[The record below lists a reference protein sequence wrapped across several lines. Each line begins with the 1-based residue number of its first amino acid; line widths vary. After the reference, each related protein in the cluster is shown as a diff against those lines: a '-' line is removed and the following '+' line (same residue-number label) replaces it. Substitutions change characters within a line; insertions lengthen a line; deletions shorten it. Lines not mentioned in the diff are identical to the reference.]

1 MYFQIAGSNVR
12 IGGTMHCVPKGKP
25 LAHWVHDAINWA
37 RVIYLEHDKYE
48 SDRGLFAP
56 PGSPPLAQRL
66 PLSWPRIKHKYP
78 FDRFR
83 LDYLSKRRPFA
94 LTADVLDLIPL
105 DEGVEQLAM
114 ARSRAIPPSGPRLE
128 FLETATQ
135 VNTLLD
141 GVADAVWD
149 EAVCWS
155 LEHPGSSKQLLEL
168 SYQAWIDGDF
178 EEIDQMS
185 SLHSRNRCPPIKNAL
200 ISARNCRWLPIIRE
214 LAHSATEPTLVLV
227 GVAHI
232 GGSEGLLSKLA
243 AGGLKLHALVDQ

>member
-1 MYFQIAGSNVR
+1 MSNELEVWLDVDFLDAPVR
-12 IGGTMHCVPKGKP
+12 VGT
-25 LAHWVHDAINWA
+25 LAH
-37 RVIYLEHDKYE
+37 
-48 SDRGLFAP
+48 DRGTVRFAYETP
-56 PGSPPLAQRL
+56 WL
-66 PLSWPRIKHKYP
+66 
-78 FDRFR
+78 
-83 LDYLSKRRPFA
+83 
-94 LTADVLDLIPL
+94 
-105 DEGVEQLAM
+105 
-114 ARSRAIPPSGPRLE
+114 RLE

-178 EEIDQMS
+178 EEIDQIS
-185 SLHSRNRCPPIKNAL
+185 SLHSRNRFPPIKNTL

>member
-1 MYFQIAGSNVR
+1 M
-12 IGGTMHCVPKGKP
+12 
-25 LAHWVHDAINWA
+25 
-37 RVIYLEHDKYE
+37 
-48 SDRGLFAP
+48 
-56 PGSPPLAQRL
+56 
-66 PLSWPRIKHKYP
+66 
-78 FDRFR
+78 
-83 LDYLSKRRPFA
+83 
-94 LTADVLDLIPL
+94 LDLIPL

-178 EEIDQMS
+178 EEIDQIS
-185 SLHSRNRCPPIKNAL
+185 SLHSRNRFPPIKNAL

>member
-12 IGGTMHCVPKGKP
+12 IGGTMHWVPKGQP
-25 LAHWVHDAINWA
+25 LAHWVHDAITWA
-37 RVIYLEHDKYE
+37 RVTYLEHDKYE

-66 PLSWPRIKHKYP
+66 PLSWPLIKRKYP
-78 FDRFR
+78 FNHSR
-83 LDYLSKRRPFA
+83 LDQISKRSPFA
-94 LTADVLDLIPL
+94 LTSDVLDLIPL

-114 ARSRAIPPSGPRLE
+114 ARSRAIQPSGPRLE
-128 FLETATQ
+128 FLETAAQ

-149 EAVCWS
+149 EAVCWA

-168 SYQAWIDGDF
+168 SYQAWLDGDF
-178 EEIDQMS
+178 EEIDRIAS
-185 SLHSRNRCPPIKNAL
+185 AHSRNRFPPIRDAL
-200 ISARNCRWLPIIRE
+200 ISARNCLWLPIIRE
-214 LAHSATEPTLVLV
+214 LAYSANEPTLVLL
-227 GVAHI
+227 GAAHI

-243 AGGLKLHALVDQ
+243 AGGLKVHALAHR